1 MAEKRKAF
9 MGRTA
14 GEARGSASE
23 WLRNFD
29 EHGPLHI
36 KSISVTLEDGQYI
49 ATVTYSEAKIES
61 SPRHFSDRPSTQ
73 KAG

>member
-1 MAEKRKAF
+1 MADKRKAF
-9 MGRTA
+9 TGRTA

-29 EHGPLHI
+29 DHGPLHI
-36 KSISVTLEDGQYI
+36 KSIRVTAEAGQYV
-49 ATVTYSEAKIES
+49 ATVTYSEAKIET
-61 SPRHFSDRPSTQ
+61 SPRHFADHPSTQ